1 MVPNAP
7 TQPQPS
13 ICTMKNNPFT
23 YLDEI
28 VQLALREDIE
38 SGDVTA
44 SLLPENARSK
54 TRVITREKAVIC
66 GIPWF
71 NHVFKTLDENIHIEW
86 FVHDGDHVEPDQEL
100 VRLDGPTR
108 PILTGER
115 TALNF
120 LQTLS
125 GTATTAYEYA
135 RQLKGTK
142 TKLLDTRKTIPG
154 LREAQKYAVRTGGGK
169 NHRIG
174 LYDGILL
181 KENHID
187 AAGSITNAVSEAKKR
202 YPEIPVEVEVETMKQ
217 LEEAIHAGADIIM
230 LDNFDHAQMKKAVII
245 TAGRAK
251 LEASGG
257 FDKETLRA
265 AAETGVDYISVG
277 ALTKHVT
284 AIDLSMRFLD

>member
-1 MVPNAP
+1 MHLLNTV
-7 TQPQPS
+7 
-13 ICTMKNNPFT
+13 
-23 YLDEI
+23 DEV
-28 VQLALREDIE
+28 VQQALAEDIQG
-38 SGDVTA
+38 GDLTA
-44 SLLPENARSK
+44 SLLPDDSRSK
-54 TRVITREKAVIC
+54 TRVITREKAIIC

-71 NHVFKTLDENIHIEW
+71 NSVFKQLDENIKVSW
-86 FVHDGDHVEPDQEL
+86 LVKDGEMAEANQEL
-100 VRLDGPTR
+100 CNLEGLTK

-125 GTATTAYEYA
+125 ATATAAHNYVEV
-135 RQLKGTK
+135 LKGTK

-154 LREAQKYAVRTGGGK
+154 LRDAQKYAVKTGGGK

-187 AAGSITNAVSEAKKR
+187 AAGSITAAVVEAKKR
-202 YPEIPVEVEVETMKQ
+202 YPEIPVEVEVENMDQ
-217 LEEAIHAGADIIM
+217 LNEAIEAGTDIIM
-230 LDNFDHAQMKKAVII
+230 LDNFTNDKMCEAVEF
-245 TAGRAK
+245 TNGRSK

-257 FDKETLRA
+257 YDKESLRA

-277 ALTKHVT
+277 ALTKHVK
-284 AIDLSMRFLD
+284 AVDLSMRFVD